1 MRDDQRKQRTPDER
15 ERKEQN
21 IQSYRDD
28 EERPNRDTEDWL
40 ETIGPEDM
48 DRERVIENLEDY
60 GWDKLDDDEALSLE
74 SAERGSYVEGYEDGA
89 IEDVVE
95 IGDLEAQDTPVDA
108 DEPASFRP
116 TEDEVFDAI
125 TGEDDLDDEMP
136 TGNTQ
141 PSGVQ

>member
-60 GWDKLDDDEALSLE
+60 GWDK
-74 SAERGSYVEGYEDGA
+74 
-89 IEDVVE
+89 
-95 IGDLEAQDTPVDA
+95 
-108 DEPASFRP
+108 
-116 TEDEVFDAI
+116 
-125 TGEDDLDDEMP
+125 TGRR
-136 TGNTQ
+136 
-141 PSGVQ
+141 